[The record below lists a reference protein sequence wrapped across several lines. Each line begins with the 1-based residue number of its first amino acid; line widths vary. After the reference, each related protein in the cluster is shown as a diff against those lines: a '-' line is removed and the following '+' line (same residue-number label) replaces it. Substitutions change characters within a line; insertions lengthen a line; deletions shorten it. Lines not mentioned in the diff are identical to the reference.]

1 MSKWIPCV
9 IIFTSFPVAARV
21 IVDVRRDWTGTD
33 ERACAR
39 RCADAR
45 SFGASARAVDVD
57 VVVNMMG
64 GRYVGYTEGSGFAR
78 DGEA

>member
-1 MSKWIPCV
+1 V

-21 IVDVRRDWTGTD
+21 VVDARRDWCGTE

-57 VVVNMMG
+57 VVNM
-64 GRYVGYTEGSGFAR
+64 
-78 DGEA
+78 